1 MAITETRWTEGNY
14 QLAIIS
20 LEKPDHG
27 WGPFAMWEVD
37 YLFVKIVQDHLG
49 LQKVWSD
56 PIRCVVWMA
65 RPTPVLPV
73 LRWWFN
79 GRYTLQWW
87 VIDWLIRHNL
97 ISREPA
103 TVWQWRDLKSFS
115 LMPSTRRARK
125 KYPWLEVTFGGNG
138 PSLGPSAGPPVGP
151 NISLTF
157 PGAIDEEI
165 RRCAALGCPGCK
177 SIVESMKVSD
187 G

>member
-37 YLFVKIVQDHLG
+37 YHFVKHAQDHLG

-56 PIRCVVWMA
+56 PLRREVWMA

-97 ISREPA
+97 ISKAPVTA
-103 TVWQWRDLKSFS
+103 WQWRDLKSFS
-115 LMPSTRRARK
+115 LRPSTRRARK
-125 KYPWLEVTFGGNG
+125 KYPWLVWTTG
-138 PSLGPSAGPPVGP
+138 
-151 NISLTF
+151 
-157 PGAIDEEI
+157 DETTSTK
-165 RRCAALGCPGCK
+165 R
-177 SIVESMKVSD
+177 IVD
-187 G
+187 

>member
-20 LEKPDHG
+20 LEKPDHS

-87 VIDWLIRHNL
+87 VLDWLIRHNL
-97 ISREPA
+97 ISKGPA

-115 LMPSTRRARK
+115 LMPSTRRARR
-125 KYPWLEVTFGGNG
+125 GGTSAVHSACE
-138 PSLGPSAGPPVGP
+138 PSRPERVAELQHQPDRQSWQT
-151 NISLTF
+151 L
-157 PGAIDEEI
+157 I
-165 RRCAALGCPGCK
+165 RRR
-177 SIVESMKVSD
+177 
-187 G
+187 